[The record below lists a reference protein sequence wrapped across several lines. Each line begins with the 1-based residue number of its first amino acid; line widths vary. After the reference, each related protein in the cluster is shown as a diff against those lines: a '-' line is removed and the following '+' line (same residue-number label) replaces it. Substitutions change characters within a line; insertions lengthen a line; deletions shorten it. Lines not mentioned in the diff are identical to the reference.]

1 MMPYSV
7 KEAKNNLSEL
17 IRLAESGKPQIIRR
31 HETEVAVV
39 VSINEWKQLKGKR
52 PSLVEILR
60 NSPLVGQN
68 LDFSRQDDP
77 IRDLDFGD

>member
-1 MMPYSV
+1 MPYSV

>member
-17 IRLAESGKPQIIRR
+17 IRLAESGKPQVIRR

-39 VSINEWKQLKGKR
+39 ISINEWKQLKGKR

-60 NSPLVGQN
+60 NSPMVGLD
-68 LDFSRQDDP
+68 LDFSRQDDIP
-77 IRDLDFGD
+77 RDIDFGD